1 MVNKI
6 FISSIIFI
14 FYFIVIRRNG
24 NIVKYIILETSG
36 TKLQVRK
43 ASVTYGLGT
52 DVSLPHCLDTQLPIM
67 DGYLQAVGGPIS
79 LAVLC
84 FNGVISTF
92 RLSPYLIRRTSFVT
106 IYLF

>member
-1 MVNKI
+1 MSLSERNVQLEKSNTGAVNKI

-14 FYFIVIRRNG
+14 FYFKNCHVIRRNG
-24 NIVKYIILETSG
+24 NIVKYIMLETSG

-43 ASVTYGLGT
+43 GSVTYGLGT

-67 DGYLQAVGGPIS
+67 DGYPQAVCGPIS

-84 FNGVISTF
+84 FNE
-92 RLSPYLIRRTSFVT
+92 
-106 IYLF
+106 